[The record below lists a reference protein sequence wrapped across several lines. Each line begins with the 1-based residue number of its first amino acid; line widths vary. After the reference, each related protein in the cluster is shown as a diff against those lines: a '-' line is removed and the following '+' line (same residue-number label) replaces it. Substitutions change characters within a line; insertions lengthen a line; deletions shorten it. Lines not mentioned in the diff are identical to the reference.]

1 MQKLSQGG
9 IIMWESWNAWIGSL
23 LYNTFAAFVM
33 FTVLATVYDTNNR
46 VRSLEKDLAEF
57 EERFIKHQKFI
68 AETRNAAVD
77 TKMKISRLQPQ

>member
-1 MQKLSQGG
+1 
-9 IIMWESWNAWIGSL
+9 MWESWNAWNAWIGSL

-68 AETRNAAVD
+68 VETRNAAVD
-77 TKMKISRLQPQ
+77 TNMKTGRLQPQ